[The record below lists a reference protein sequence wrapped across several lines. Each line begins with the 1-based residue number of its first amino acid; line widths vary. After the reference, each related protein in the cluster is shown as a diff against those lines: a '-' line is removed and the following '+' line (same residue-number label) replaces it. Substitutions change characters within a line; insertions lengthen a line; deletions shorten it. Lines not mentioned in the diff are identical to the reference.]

1 VTLKYYGNILVIMNK
16 NSFRTEYSIA
26 AITISSIVVGSAALS
41 LHTTLVQN
49 AFAQTAAEIEE
60 KNLREAR
67 SALQE
72 GNTTSAIDNILTIL
86 EWEFKEV
93 HPSEAA
99 ESPGGNVSA
108 GE

>member
-1 VTLKYYGNILVIMNK
+1 MISEDKNRVVVAATIGAIVFASNMIYGTL
-16 NSFRTEYSIA
+16 
-26 AITISSIVVGSAALS
+26 
-41 LHTTLVQN
+41 QQQ

-67 SALQE
+67 SALQD
-72 GNTTSAIDNILTIL
+72 GNITSAIENILTIL
-86 EWEFKEV
+86 EWEFREI

>member
-1 VTLKYYGNILVIMNK
+1 MDSKNK
-16 NSFRTEYSIA
+16 NGAVVA
-26 AITISSIVVGSAALS
+26 AISAIVAGSIVLS
-41 LHTTLVQN
+41 LSPFQQQE

-60 KNLREAR
+60 QNLREAR
-67 SALQE
+67 RALQD
-72 GNTTSAIDNILTIL
+72 GNTTSAIENILTIL
-86 EWEFKEV
+86 EWEFREI